1 MKIKSVLYK
10 DPLST
15 AQ

>member
-1 MKIKSVLYK
+1 VSVLYK
-10 DPLST
+10 DPDHT